1 MDKERQLIVKTE
13 RMIDDLK
20 AVCGEYG
27 LSNTGNEYKIIAD
40 SFLYK
45 YLNDKFLYEFK
56 RIDKNLSKDST
67 TKEVEE
73 EIMKLSPA
81 EMSKYRYGLG
91 ANVAYIRKEFLVS
104 YLFNNKNSTT
114 PKFFE
119 LFDNALDGI
128 SNDNID
134 IFSVR
139 TGSKEKIKLF
149 SPISQYI
156 IESNKKNDFAKAII
170 DKLVEFSFDEVFE
183 EKYDFFATIFEYLI
197 KDYNKDFGKYAEY
210 YTPNSIARII
220 AKILV
225 PDTSKV
231 RNVSIYDPAAGS
243 GTLLLALAHEIGE
256 EDCTLYTQDIS
267 QKSNEFLRLNLILN
281 NLVHSLDNVVH
292 GNTLLNPAHL
302 NKEGN
307 KLAQFDYIVS
317 NPPFKT
323 DFSDYRD
330 KLADDK
336 YSDRFF
342 AGVPNI
348 PNEKVDSMAIYLTF
362 IQHIM
367 YSLKD
372 NGKAAIVVPTGFLT
386 AKNGIEYRIR
396 EKIIDNNWLSGVISM
411 PSNIFATTGTNVSIM
426 FIDKGKT
433 DENCF
438 LMDATTLGTS
448 EKIGKIKKTILKP
461 TEQKRIVE
469 IFKNKENVENI
480 SVLVKTEAIKN
491 NRCYFNAG
499 QYFDV
504 QFDTNIYNK
513 GLFNDSFA
521 PIKENIKKISI
532 DNEEYIGDF
541 ISSLK
546 KVSFVTENVEMTYND
561 ILKQDIPTNW
571 EVKQIKDCIL
581 KISTGLNP
589 RDHFKLGKGNIKY
602 ITVKNL
608 NTDDSIDFDNCDVID
623 EEALQIV
630 HARSDISKGD
640 ILFSSICPLGR
651 CYLIDEKPK
660 GWDINESVFSI
671 RPNSDVVTPE
681 YLYLMFKHPAIV
693 KKLTNKSTGSIFKG
707 IRQDDILKLYIPI
720 PDKNTMNSISQELR
734 KMIKLK
740 RNINEINKQL
750 DKSKDLIIPLMM
762 NGQIKIED

>member
-56 RIDKNLSKDST
+56 RVDKNLSKTST

-91 ANVAYIRKEFLVS
+91 ANVAFVRKEFLVS

-114 PKFFE
+114 PKFYE

-225 PDTSKV
+225 PDTEKV
-231 RNVSIYDPAAGS
+231 RNVSIYDPSAGS

-307 KLAQFDYIVS
+307 RLAQFDYIVS

-330 KLADDK
+330 KLEDDK
-336 YSDRFF
+336 FSDRFF
-342 AGVPNI
+342 AGIPNI
-348 PNEKVDSMAIYLTF
+348 PKQKKEDMAIYLLF
-362 IQHIM
+362 IQHIL
-367 YSLKD
+367 YSLKE
-372 NGKAAIVVPTGFLT
+372 NGKAAIVVPTGFIT
-386 AKNGIEYRIR
+386 AKKGIEYKIR
-396 EKIIDNNWLSGVISM
+396 KYIVDNQFLTGVISM
-411 PSNIFATTGTNVSIM
+411 PANIFATTNTSVSIL
-426 FIDKGKT
+426 FLDKSKNN
-433 DENCF
+433 DMMIF
-438 LMDATTLGTS
+438 LDASKCG
-448 EKIGKIKKTILKP
+448 EKIKDGKNQKIILRPNETSK
-461 TEQKRIVE
+461 I
-469 IFKNKENVENI
+469 IDYFLN
-480 SVLVKTEAIKN
+480 KTEEDKFSSCVSLNDVKGN
-491 NRCYFNAG
+491 NYSFSAG

-504 QFDTNIYNK
+504 KIEYDDISSEEFSKNMINYNK
-513 GLFNDSFA
+513 KLDELFLNDEK
-521 PIKENIKKISI
+521 IKEELKH
-532 DNEEYIGDF
+532 
-541 ISSLK
+541 SLEVLYK
-546 KVSFVTENVEMTYND
+546 ND
-561 ILKQDIPTNW
+561 
-571 EVKQIKDCIL
+571 
-581 KISTGLNP
+581 
-589 RDHFKLGKGNIKY
+589 
-602 ITVKNL
+602 
-608 NTDDSIDFDNCDVID
+608 
-623 EEALQIV
+623 
-630 HARSDISKGD
+630 
-640 ILFSSICPLGR
+640 
-651 CYLIDEKPK
+651 
-660 GWDINESVFSI
+660 
-671 RPNSDVVTPE
+671 
-681 YLYLMFKHPAIV
+681 
-693 KKLTNKSTGSIFKG
+693 
-707 IRQDDILKLYIPI
+707 
-720 PDKNTMNSISQELR
+720 
-734 KMIKLK
+734 
-740 RNINEINKQL
+740 
-750 DKSKDLIIPLMM
+750 
-762 NGQIKIED
+762 

>member
-56 RIDKNLSKDST
+56 RVDKSLSKGST
-67 TKEVEE
+67 AKEVEE

-114 PKFFE
+114 PKFYE

-170 DKLVEFSFDEVFE
+170 DKLVEFSFDEVFD

-225 PDTSKV
+225 PDTDKV

-256 EDCTLYTQDIS
+256 SDCTLYTQDIS

-330 KLADDK
+330 KLEDDK

-342 AGVPNI
+342 AGVPKI
-348 PNEKVDSMAIYLTF
+348 PANKKESMPIYLMF
-362 IQHIM
+362 IQHII
-367 YSLKD
+367 YSLKAE
-372 NGKAAIVVPTGFLT
+372 GKAAIVVPTGFLT
-386 AKNGIEYRIR
+386 SLTSIEK
-396 EKIIDNNWLSGVISM
+396 KIKMQLINNNWLSGVISM
-411 PSNIFATTGTNVSIM
+411 PSNIFATTGTNVSIL
-426 FIDKGKT
+426 FIDKEKKDSSVFLVDASNMGDKVKEGRTQKTVLSKT
-433 DENCF
+433 DLEFIIECF
-438 LMDATTLGTS
+438 NSKKIAS
-448 EKIGKIKKTILKP
+448 E
-461 TEQKRIVE
+461 
-469 IFKNKENVENI
+469 I
-480 SVLVKTEAIKN
+480 SVLTELEEIKN
-491 NRCYFNAG
+491 KNYSLSAG
-499 QYFDV
+499 QYFKINLKYEKMTV
-504 QFDTNIYNK
+504 QEFNKKTREFEKNMGELLAIDSKLTNS
-513 GLFNDSFA
+513 LLES
-521 PIKENIKKISI
+521 IKKIK
-532 DNEEYIGDF
+532 YIGD
-541 ISSLK
+541 L
-546 KVSFVTENVEMTYND
+546 
-561 ILKQDIPTNW
+561 
-571 EVKQIKDCIL
+571 
-581 KISTGLNP
+581 
-589 RDHFKLGKGNIKY
+589 
-602 ITVKNL
+602 
-608 NTDDSIDFDNCDVID
+608 
-623 EEALQIV
+623 
-630 HARSDISKGD
+630 
-640 ILFSSICPLGR
+640 
-651 CYLIDEKPK
+651 DEK
-660 GWDINESVFSI
+660 D
-671 RPNSDVVTPE
+671 
-681 YLYLMFKHPAIV
+681 
-693 KKLTNKSTGSIFKG
+693 
-707 IRQDDILKLYIPI
+707 
-720 PDKNTMNSISQELR
+720 
-734 KMIKLK
+734 
-740 RNINEINKQL
+740 
-750 DKSKDLIIPLMM
+750 
-762 NGQIKIED
+762 

>member
-56 RIDKNLSKDST
+56 RVDKNLSKTST

-73 EIMKLSPA
+73 EIMKLTPA

-91 ANVAYIRKEFLVS
+91 ANVAFVRKEFLVS

-114 PKFFE
+114 PKFYE

-225 PDTSKV
+225 PDTEKV
-231 RNVSIYDPAAGS
+231 RNVSIYDPSAGS

-307 KLAQFDYIVS
+307 RLAQFDYIVS

-330 KLADDK
+330 KLEDDK

-342 AGVPNI
+342 AGIPKI
-348 PNEKVDSMAIYLTF
+348 PNKDKDKMAIYLLF
-362 IQHIM
+362 IQHILFSM
-367 YSLKD
+367 KET
-372 NGKAAIVVPTGFLT
+372 GKAAIVVPTGFIT
-386 AKNGIEYRIR
+386 AQTGIERKIR
-396 EKIIDNNWLSGVISM
+396 DYIIQNKMLKSVVSM
-411 PSNIFATTGTNVSIM
+411 PSNIFATTGTNVSVL
-426 FIDKGKT
+426 FLDKNPLNQDAILVDATQLGEKVKEGKT
-433 DENCF
+433 Q
-438 LMDATTLGTS
+438 
-448 EKIGKIKKTILKP
+448 KTILHKSEMNKIVD
-461 TEQKRIVE
+461 TVNKRIE
-469 IFKNKENVENI
+469 ETDFSKI
-480 SVLVKTEAIKN
+480 VKYDDIAN
-491 NRCYFNAG
+491 NNCSFSAG
-499 QYFDV
+499 QYFDI
-504 QFDTNIYNK
+504 DM
-513 GLFNDSFA
+513 SFEK
-521 PIKENIKKISI
+521 ITKE
-532 DNEEYIGDF
+532 EF
-541 ISSLK
+541 IERNNMFRAELK
-546 KVSFVTENVEMTYND
+546 KHMGISNELAKS
-561 ILKQDIPTNW
+561 ILKDI
-571 EVKQIKDCIL
+571 E
-581 KISTGLNP
+581 
-589 RDHFKLGKGNIKY
+589 
-602 ITVKNL
+602 
-608 NTDDSIDFDNCDVID
+608 
-623 EEALQIV
+623 
-630 HARSDISKGD
+630 
-640 ILFSSICPLGR
+640 
-651 CYLIDEKPK
+651 
-660 GWDINESVFSI
+660 
-671 RPNSDVVTPE
+671 
-681 YLYLMFKHPAIV
+681 
-693 KKLTNKSTGSIFKG
+693 
-707 IRQDDILKLYIPI
+707 
-720 PDKNTMNSISQELR
+720 
-734 KMIKLK
+734 
-740 RNINEINKQL
+740 EINY
-750 DKSKDLIIPLMM
+750 
-762 NGQIKIED
+762 E

>member
-56 RIDKNLSKDST
+56 RVDKNLSKTST

-73 EIMKLSPA
+73 EIMKLTPA

-91 ANVAYIRKEFLVS
+91 ANVAFVRKEFLVS

-114 PKFFE
+114 PKFYE

-225 PDTSKV
+225 PDTEKV
-231 RNVSIYDPAAGS
+231 RNVSIYDPSAGS

-307 KLAQFDYIVS
+307 RLAQFDYIVS

-330 KLADDK
+330 KLEDDK
-336 YSDRFF
+336 ISDRFF
-342 AGVPNI
+342 AGIPNI
-348 PNEKVDSMAIYLTF
+348 PKQKKEDMAIYLLF
-362 IQHIM
+362 IQHIL
-367 YSLKD
+367 YSLKE
-372 NGKAAIVVPTGFLT
+372 NGKAAIVVPTGFIT
-386 AKNGIEYRIR
+386 AKKGIEYKIR
-396 EKIIDNNWLSGVISM
+396 KYIVDNQFLTGVISM
-411 PSNIFATTGTNVSIM
+411 PANIFATTNTSVSIL
-426 FIDKGKT
+426 FLDKSKNN
-433 DENCF
+433 DMMIF
-438 LMDATTLGTS
+438 LDASKCG
-448 EKIGKIKKTILKP
+448 EKIKDGKNQKIILRPNETSK
-461 TEQKRIVE
+461 I
-469 IFKNKENVENI
+469 IDYFLN
-480 SVLVKTEAIKN
+480 KTEEDKFSSYVSLNDVKGN
-491 NRCYFNAG
+491 NYSFSAG

-504 QFDTNIYNK
+504 KIEYDDISSEEFSKNMINYNK
-513 GLFNDSFA
+513 KLDELFLNDEK
-521 PIKENIKKISI
+521 IKEELKH
-532 DNEEYIGDF
+532 
-541 ISSLK
+541 SLEVLYK
-546 KVSFVTENVEMTYND
+546 ND
-561 ILKQDIPTNW
+561 
-571 EVKQIKDCIL
+571 
-581 KISTGLNP
+581 
-589 RDHFKLGKGNIKY
+589 
-602 ITVKNL
+602 
-608 NTDDSIDFDNCDVID
+608 
-623 EEALQIV
+623 
-630 HARSDISKGD
+630 
-640 ILFSSICPLGR
+640 
-651 CYLIDEKPK
+651 
-660 GWDINESVFSI
+660 
-671 RPNSDVVTPE
+671 
-681 YLYLMFKHPAIV
+681 
-693 KKLTNKSTGSIFKG
+693 
-707 IRQDDILKLYIPI
+707 
-720 PDKNTMNSISQELR
+720 
-734 KMIKLK
+734 
-740 RNINEINKQL
+740 
-750 DKSKDLIIPLMM
+750 
-762 NGQIKIED
+762 

>member
-56 RIDKNLSKDST
+56 RVDKNLSKTST
-67 TKEVEE
+67 TKKVEE

-91 ANVAYIRKEFLVS
+91 ANVAFIRKEFLVS

-114 PKFFE
+114 PKFYE

-225 PDTSKV
+225 PDTDKV
-231 RNVSIYDPAAGS
+231 RNVSIYDPSAGS

-302 NKEGN
+302 NKGGN
-307 KLAQFDYIVS
+307 RLAQFDYIVS

-330 KLADDK
+330 KLEDDK

-342 AGVPNI
+342 AGIPKI
-348 PNEKVDSMAIYLTF
+348 PNKDKDKMAIYLLF
-362 IQHIM
+362 IQHILFSM
-367 YSLKD
+367 KET
-372 NGKAAIVVPTGFLT
+372 GKAAIVVPTGFIT
-386 AKNGIEYRIR
+386 AQTGIERKIR
-396 EKIIDNNWLSGVISM
+396 DYIIQNKMLKSVVSM
-411 PSNIFATTGTNVSIM
+411 PSNIFATTGTNVSVL
-426 FIDKGKT
+426 FLDKNPLNRDAILVDATQLGEKVKEGKT
-433 DENCF
+433 Q
-438 LMDATTLGTS
+438 
-448 EKIGKIKKTILKP
+448 KTILHKSEMNKIVD
-461 TEQKRIVE
+461 TVNKRIE
-469 IFKNKENVENI
+469 ETDFSKI
-480 SVLVKTEAIKN
+480 VKYDDIAN
-491 NRCYFNAG
+491 NNCSFSAG
-499 QYFDV
+499 QYFDI
-504 QFDTNIYNK
+504 DM
-513 GLFNDSFA
+513 SFEK
-521 PIKENIKKISI
+521 ITKE
-532 DNEEYIGDF
+532 EF
-541 ISSLK
+541 IERNNMFRAELK
-546 KVSFVTENVEMTYND
+546 KHMGISNELAKS
-561 ILKQDIPTNW
+561 ILKDI
-571 EVKQIKDCIL
+571 E
-581 KISTGLNP
+581 
-589 RDHFKLGKGNIKY
+589 
-602 ITVKNL
+602 
-608 NTDDSIDFDNCDVID
+608 
-623 EEALQIV
+623 
-630 HARSDISKGD
+630 
-640 ILFSSICPLGR
+640 
-651 CYLIDEKPK
+651 
-660 GWDINESVFSI
+660 
-671 RPNSDVVTPE
+671 
-681 YLYLMFKHPAIV
+681 
-693 KKLTNKSTGSIFKG
+693 
-707 IRQDDILKLYIPI
+707 
-720 PDKNTMNSISQELR
+720 
-734 KMIKLK
+734 
-740 RNINEINKQL
+740 EINY
-750 DKSKDLIIPLMM
+750 
-762 NGQIKIED
+762 E

>member
-56 RIDKNLSKDST
+56 RVDKNLSKTST

-73 EIMKLSPA
+73 EIMKLTPA

-91 ANVAYIRKEFLVS
+91 ANVAFVRKEFLVS

-114 PKFFE
+114 PKFYE

-220 AKILV
+220 AKTLV
-225 PDTSKV
+225 PDTEKV
-231 RNVSIYDPAAGS
+231 RNVSIYDPSAGS

-307 KLAQFDYIVS
+307 RLAQFDYIVS

-330 KLADDK
+330 KLEDDK

-342 AGVPNI
+342 AGIPKI
-348 PNEKVDSMAIYLTF
+348 PNKDKDKMAIYLLF
-362 IQHIM
+362 IQHILFSM
-367 YSLKD
+367 KET
-372 NGKAAIVVPTGFLT
+372 GKAAIVVPTGFIT
-386 AKNGIEYRIR
+386 AQTGIERKIR
-396 EKIIDNNWLSGVISM
+396 DYIIQNKMLKSVVSM
-411 PSNIFATTGTNVSIM
+411 PSNIFATTGTNVSVL
-426 FIDKGKT
+426 FLDKNPLNQDAILVDATQLGEKVKEGKT
-433 DENCF
+433 Q
-438 LMDATTLGTS
+438 
-448 EKIGKIKKTILKP
+448 KTILHKSEMNKIVD
-461 TEQKRIVE
+461 TVNKRIE
-469 IFKNKENVENI
+469 ETDFSKI
-480 SVLVKTEAIKN
+480 VKYDDIAN
-491 NRCYFNAG
+491 NNCSFSAG
-499 QYFDV
+499 QYFDI
-504 QFDTNIYNK
+504 DM
-513 GLFNDSFA
+513 SFEK
-521 PIKENIKKISI
+521 ITKE
-532 DNEEYIGDF
+532 EF
-541 ISSLK
+541 IERNNMFRAELK
-546 KVSFVTENVEMTYND
+546 KHMGISNELAKS
-561 ILKQDIPTNW
+561 ILKDI
-571 EVKQIKDCIL
+571 E
-581 KISTGLNP
+581 
-589 RDHFKLGKGNIKY
+589 
-602 ITVKNL
+602 
-608 NTDDSIDFDNCDVID
+608 
-623 EEALQIV
+623 
-630 HARSDISKGD
+630 
-640 ILFSSICPLGR
+640 
-651 CYLIDEKPK
+651 
-660 GWDINESVFSI
+660 
-671 RPNSDVVTPE
+671 
-681 YLYLMFKHPAIV
+681 
-693 KKLTNKSTGSIFKG
+693 
-707 IRQDDILKLYIPI
+707 
-720 PDKNTMNSISQELR
+720 
-734 KMIKLK
+734 
-740 RNINEINKQL
+740 EINY
-750 DKSKDLIIPLMM
+750 
-762 NGQIKIED
+762 E